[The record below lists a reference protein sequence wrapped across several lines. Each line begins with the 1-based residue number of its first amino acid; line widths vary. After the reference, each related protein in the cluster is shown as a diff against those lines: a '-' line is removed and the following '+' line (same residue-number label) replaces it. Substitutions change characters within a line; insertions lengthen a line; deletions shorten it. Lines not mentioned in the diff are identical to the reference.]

1 MDIIISQSSWETC
14 FEINQGGGKV
24 ELPMVLVSY
33 TEPRAQHYSQVKLI
47 TKVWTFG
54 QRVLLRMANWSNRK
68 CQQHQPSWFVRIPL
82 AILQVK
88 LILTIIT

>member
-47 TKVWTFG
+47 TKV
-54 QRVLLRMANWSNRK
+54 
-68 CQQHQPSWFVRIPL
+68 
-82 AILQVK
+82 
-88 LILTIIT
+88 